1 MDPVMHLSFFRI
13 FRILKVVLK
22 KSEYRVNENRLFSFT
37 PWEVAFM
44 IKAVLFDMDGILF
57 DTEIVM
63 KEGWQKAAREL
74 NFTLTEEH
82 LSQMRG
88 SALPRSRKLFEEWFH
103 GQVTYD
109 EGRAIRT
116 AYLNDYIQRNGV
128 PEKPG
133 LHEFLSWLKE
143 HSIKVAVATST
154 TRRVAE
160 GYWKQSGIDQYIDAS
175 VCGDE
180 VINSKP
186 DPEIFLKAASL
197 LKVPIAACI
206 VAEDSINGLKAARA
220 AGAIS
225 CMIPDLTP
233 YTKELFPFC
242 DYVSPSLLDCKEILL
257 QTPEADKLKSW
268 K

>member
-1 MDPVMHLSFFRI
+1 
-13 FRILKVVLK
+13 
-22 KSEYRVNENRLFSFT
+22 
-37 PWEVAFM
+37 M

-116 AYLNDYIQRNGV
+116 A
-128 PEKPG
+128 G
-133 LHEFLSWLKE
+133 LHEFLSWLKG

-197 LKVPIAACI
+197 LKVPIAACM

-233 YTKELFPFC
+233 YTKKLFPFC
-242 DYVSPSLLDCKEILL
+242 DYVSPSLLACKEILL

>member
-1 MDPVMHLSFFRI
+1 M
-13 FRILKVVLK
+13 
-22 KSEYRVNENRLFSFT
+22 
-37 PWEVAFM
+37 
-44 IKAVLFDMDGILF
+44 
-57 DTEIVM
+57 
-63 KEGWQKAAREL
+63 
-74 NFTLTEEH
+74 
-82 LSQMRG
+82 
-88 SALPRSRKLFEEWFH
+88 
-103 GQVTYD
+103 TYD
-109 EGRAIRT
+109 EGRANPHGVSKRLYST
-116 AYLNDYIQRNGV
+116 QRC
-128 PEKPG
+128 PG
-133 LHEFLSWLKE
+133 KTRAHEFLSWLKE

-160 GYWKQSGIDQYIDAS
+160 DYWKQSGIDQYIDAS

-233 YTKELFPFC
+233 YTEELAPIC
-242 DYVSPSLLDCKEILL
+242 DHVSPSLLDCRKIILDS
-257 QTPEADKLKSW
+257 QEK
-268 K
+268 

>member
-1 MDPVMHLSFFRI
+1 MHLSFFRI

-103 GQVTYD
+103 GKVTYD
-109 EGRAIRT
+109 EGRAIRS

-180 VINSKP
+180 VINKP

>member
-1 MDPVMHLSFFRI
+1 
-13 FRILKVVLK
+13 
-22 KSEYRVNENRLFSFT
+22 
-37 PWEVAFM
+37 M

-63 KEGWQKAAREL
+63 KEGWLKAAREL

-103 GQVTYD
+103 GKVTYD
-109 EGRAIRT
+109 EGRAIRS

-180 VINSKP
+180 VVNSKP
-186 DPEIFLKAASL
+186 APEIFLKAASL
-197 LKVPIAACI
+197 LQVPIAECM

-220 AGAIS
+220 SGAVSADGYPVRADAELRCILQHPAIS
-225 CMIPDLTP
+225 GETVFQTDGKCVFRQQPIIHGNDFAWRIQCIAAGQ
-233 YTKELFPFC
+233 LF
-242 DYVSPSLLDCKEILL
+242 V
-257 QTPEADKLKSW
+257 TGG
-268 K
+268 

>member
-1 MDPVMHLSFFRI
+1 M
-13 FRILKVVLK
+13 
-22 KSEYRVNENRLFSFT
+22 
-37 PWEVAFM
+37 FM

-116 AYLNDYIQRNGV
+116 AYLNDYIRRNGV
-128 PEKPG
+128 PEKSG

-160 GYWKQSGIDQYIDAS
+160 DYWKQSGIDQYIDAS

-242 DYVSPSLLDCKEILL
+242 DYVSPSLLACKEILL

>member
-1 MDPVMHLSFFRI
+1 M
-13 FRILKVVLK
+13 
-22 KSEYRVNENRLFSFT
+22 
-37 PWEVAFM
+37 FM

-63 KEGWQKAAREL
+63 KEGWLKAAREL

-88 SALPRSRKLFEEWFH
+88 SALPRSRKLFAEWFH
-103 GQVTYD
+103 GEVTYD
-109 EGRAIRT
+109 EGRAIRS

-180 VINSKP
+180 VVNSKP
-186 DPEIFLKAASL
+186 APEIFLKAASL
-197 LKVPIAACI
+197 LQVPIAECM

-220 AGAIS
+220 SGAVS

-233 YTKELFPFC
+233 YTEELAPIC
-242 DYVSPSLLDCKEILL
+242 DHVSPSLLDCRKIILDS
-257 QTPEADKLKSW
+257 QEK
-268 K
+268 

>member
-1 MDPVMHLSFFRI
+1 M
-13 FRILKVVLK
+13 
-22 KSEYRVNENRLFSFT
+22 
-37 PWEVAFM
+37 FM

-57 DTEIVM
+57 DTEIIM
-63 KEGWQKAAREL
+63 KEGWLKAAREL

-103 GQVTYD
+103 GKVTYD
-109 EGRAIRT
+109 EGRAIRS

-128 PEKPG
+128 P
-133 LHEFLSWLKE
+133 
-143 HSIKVAVATST
+143 
-154 TRRVAE
+154 E

-180 VINSKP
+180 VVNSKP

-197 LKVPIAACI
+197 LQVPIAECM

-220 AGAIS
+220 SGAVS

-233 YTKELFPFC
+233 YTEELAPIC
-242 DYVSPSLLDCKEILL
+242 DHVSPSLLDCRKIILDS
-257 QTPEADKLKSW
+257 QEK
-268 K
+268 

>member
-1 MDPVMHLSFFRI
+1 
-13 FRILKVVLK
+13 
-22 KSEYRVNENRLFSFT
+22 
-37 PWEVAFM
+37 M
-44 IKAVLFDMDGILF
+44 IKAVLFDMDGVLF

-63 KEGWQKAAREL
+63 KEGWLKAAREL

-103 GQVTYD
+103 GKVTYD
-109 EGRAIRT
+109 EGRAIRS

-143 HSIKVAVATST
+143 HSIKIAVATST

-160 GYWKQSGIDQYIDAS
+160 DYWKQSGIDQYIDAS

-186 DPEIFLKAASL
+186 DPEIFLKALGKTPFNKDEA
-197 LKVPIAACI
+197 VIF
-206 VAEDSINGLKAARA
+206 EDSENGIRA
-220 AGAIS
+220 AHAAEIPVI
-225 CMIPDLTP
+225 CIPDLKYP
-233 YTKELFPFC
+233 NDSLKELPIHIV
-242 DYVSPSLLDCKEILL
+242 DSALDVIDLYSE
-257 QTPEADKLKSW
+257 
-268 K
+268 

>member
-1 MDPVMHLSFFRI
+1 M
-13 FRILKVVLK
+13 
-22 KSEYRVNENRLFSFT
+22 
-37 PWEVAFM
+37 FM

-63 KEGWQKAAREL
+63 KEGWLKAAREL

-103 GQVTYD
+103 GKVTYD
-109 EGRAIRT
+109 EGRAIRS

-186 DPEIFLKAASL
+186 DPEIFLLSCRHFD
-197 LKVPIAACI
+197 IA
-206 VAEDSINGLKAARA
+206 
-220 AGAIS
+220 
-225 CMIPDLTP
+225 P
-233 YTKELFPFC
+233 
-242 DYVSPSLLDCKEILL
+242 
-257 QTPEADKLKSW
+257 ADALVQSAW
-268 K
+268 

>member
-1 MDPVMHLSFFRI
+1 MHLSFFRI

-22 KSEYRVNENRLFSFT
+22 KSEYGVNENRLFSFT
-37 PWEVAFM
+37 LWEVAFM
-44 IKAVLFDMDGILF
+44 IKAVLFDMDGVLF

-103 GQVTYD
+103 GKVTYD

-116 AYLNDYIQRNGV
+116 AYLNDYIRRNGV

-160 GYWKQSGIDQYIDAS
+160 DYWKQSGIDQYIDAS

-242 DYVSPSLLDCKEILL
+242 DYVSPSLLVCKEILL
-257 QTPEADKLKSW
+257 QTLEADKLKSW

>member
-1 MDPVMHLSFFRI
+1 MHLSFFRI

-37 PWEVAFM
+37 LWEVAFM
-44 IKAVLFDMDGILF
+44 IKAVLFDMDGVLF

-103 GQVTYD
+103 GKVTYD

-116 AYLNDYIQRNGV
+116 AYLNDYIRRNGV

-160 GYWKQSGIDQYIDAS
+160 DYWKQSGIDQYIDAS

-242 DYVSPSLLDCKEILL
+242 DYVSPSLLVCKEILL
-257 QTPEADKLKSW
+257 QTLEADKLKSW

>member
-1 MDPVMHLSFFRI
+1 
-13 FRILKVVLK
+13 
-22 KSEYRVNENRLFSFT
+22 
-37 PWEVAFM
+37 M

-116 AYLNDYIQRNGV
+116 AYLNDYIRRNGNFDRMLFE
-128 PEKPG
+128 PGKKLMKPW
-133 LHEFLSWLKE
+133 FFRD
-143 HSIKVAVATST
+143 T
-154 TRRVAE
+154 VAE
-160 GYWKQSGIDQYIDAS
+160 DYWKQSGIDQYIDAS

-242 DYVSPSLLDCKEILL
+242 DYVSPSLLACKEILL

>member
-1 MDPVMHLSFFRI
+1 
-13 FRILKVVLK
+13 
-22 KSEYRVNENRLFSFT
+22 
-37 PWEVAFM
+37 M

-116 AYLNDYIQRNGV
+116 AYLNDYIRRNGV

-160 GYWKQSGIDQYIDAS
+160 DYWKQSGIDQYINAS

-186 DPEIFLKAASL
+186 DPEIYAKAC
-197 LKVPIAACI
+197 AAIGACPATTYA
-206 VAEDSINGLKAARA
+206 VEDSPNGIRSAAA
-220 AGAIS
+220 AGLRVI
-225 CMIPDLTP
+225 MVPDLVP
-233 YTKELFPFC
+233 VSAEQMPFLTSVQP
-242 DYVSPSLLDCKEILL
+242 DLLEVM
-257 QTPEADKLKSW
+257 QWLKRSV
-268 K
+268 

>member
-1 MDPVMHLSFFRI
+1 
-13 FRILKVVLK
+13 
-22 KSEYRVNENRLFSFT
+22 
-37 PWEVAFM
+37 M

-63 KEGWQKAAREL
+63 KEGWLKAAREL

-116 AYLNDYIQRNGV
+116 AYLNDYIRRNGV

-160 GYWKQSGIDQYIDAS
+160 DYWKQSGIDQYINAS

-242 DYVSPSLLDCKEILL
+242 DYVSPSLLACK
-257 QTPEADKLKSW
+257 
-268 K
+268 